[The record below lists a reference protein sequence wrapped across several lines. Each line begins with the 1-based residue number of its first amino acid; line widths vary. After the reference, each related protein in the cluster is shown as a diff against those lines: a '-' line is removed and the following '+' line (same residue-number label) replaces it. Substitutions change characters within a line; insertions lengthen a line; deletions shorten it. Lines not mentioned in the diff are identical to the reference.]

1 MGFFGSKDKVTSK
14 NSMDK
19 AEEKLKATKAVG
31 YKAGNKDRFEDEH
44 YGDKYMADVYVDVKN
59 DDNVTMTFQLPD
71 KKAFDSKQAYYNL
84 GGDVLPHGIASMV
97 GKQSMAYFNDLS
109 ATSLSF
115 QKVGWRKGAV
125 EEPSTKAL
133 KGGQI
138 YNFRLTGK
146 ELAAAFTYINAK
158 RAHDYTMGFNSATFA
173 SHALKAAGLNVGII
187 GGSAKRFGKNMDKTI
202 SKQGVEKWSQTAIKT
217 VRGFGDEHASAP
229 DEIKYMAKSEVD
241 TRRKGMRLQGG
252 LDTTLGARQWAH
264 DGMTSNGKHDD
275 VHTDEVRLGDLY
287 NKLEHSDYRTLEGQ
301 NNKRDRDQADKAI
314 VQQNLEE
321 REASDA
327 RVKEAADRSK
337 HWNELASRSDK
348 FLMSQNAI
356 TANLLI
362 NYLDLCCPNAEVMA
376 KNYLSSERVLSACGE
391 AVQMIA
397 FDKGNRRIPQTL
409 RNRASAILARIAPEL
424 NSEEAYKTV
433 AEARASKK
441 RDAIAKLHA
450 AMRDYRKNR
459 ARGQYG
465 GASDFMAELNQL
477 IVKGEVRSR
486 YIDMATLRTE
496 FGDVLQ
502 EMAYTKAIPQ
512 DVRTK
517 AVKLLA
523 IIAPKMNS
531 EDDFIKNSAPKGK
544 TEEERKA
551 SEVKR
556 DRDVKKSG
564 YEAFVEEFEVRAQIG
579 LRCNEQALD
588 IFRVLEVDTKESKYN
603 DLARDILGKA
613 LLRMA
618 HDQSVNVEKKN
629 REKAA
634 EWCTKLNVGGFQNVK
649 VDTSASAKAM
659 TTTNVKVD
667 TSASAEAKAM
677 TTTNVNVDT
686 SSSSATLK

>member
-14 NSMDK
+14 NAMDK

-138 YNFRLTGK
+138 YNFR
-146 ELAAAFTYINAK
+146 
-158 RAHDYTMGFNSATFA
+158 
-173 SHALKAAGLNVGII
+173 
-187 GGSAKRFGKNMDKTI
+187 
-202 SKQGVEKWSQTAIKT
+202 
-217 VRGFGDEHASAP
+217 
-229 DEIKYMAKSEVD
+229 
-241 TRRKGMRLQGG
+241 
-252 LDTTLGARQWAH
+252 
-264 DGMTSNGKHDD
+264 
-275 VHTDEVRLGDLY
+275 
-287 NKLEHSDYRTLEGQ
+287 
-301 NNKRDRDQADKAI
+301 
-314 VQQNLEE
+314 
-321 REASDA
+321 
-327 RVKEAADRSK
+327 
-337 HWNELASRSDK
+337 
-348 FLMSQNAI
+348 
-356 TANLLI
+356 
-362 NYLDLCCPNAEVMA
+362 
-376 KNYLSSERVLSACGE
+376 
-391 AVQMIA
+391 
-397 FDKGNRRIPQTL
+397 
-409 RNRASAILARIAPEL
+409 
-424 NSEEAYKTV
+424 
-433 AEARASKK
+433 
-441 RDAIAKLHA
+441 
-450 AMRDYRKNR
+450 
-459 ARGQYG
+459 
-465 GASDFMAELNQL
+465 
-477 IVKGEVRSR
+477 SR

-523 IIAPKMNS
+523 IIAPDMNS
-531 EDDFIKNSAPKGK
+531 EDDFIKNSTPKGK

-618 HDQSVNVEKKN
+618 HDQSVDVENKH
-629 REKAA
+629 RATAA
-634 EWCTKLNVGGFQNVK
+634 AWCTTLNVGGFLQNVK
-649 VDTSASAKAM
+649 VDTSSSSKA
-659 TTTNVKVD
+659 NVKVEA
-667 TSASAEAKAM
+667 SASVNASVGKDAK
-677 TTTNVNVDT
+677 
-686 SSSSATLK
+686 